1 MDSYAFGVFA
11 GGLRLVASSRGRAFK
26 TRVVA
31 FISTSL
37 AVMGVHGFGSGLV
50 GCVATKLGIM
60 IGELGYLLERCD
72 ELGLTGR
79 ELGGEGDVCCGESRN
94 GSTITGHSCGK
105 VGNGLDRVMMVDG
118 GVGSLE
124 TGASSGDL

>member
-1 MDSYAFGVFA
+1 MDSSVFGVFA
-11 GGLRLVASSRGRAFK
+11 GGLRLVSSSRGRAFK

-72 ELGLTGR
+72 ELGLTGL
-79 ELGGEGDVCCGESRN
+79 EIGSEGAVCC
-94 GSTITGHSCGK
+94 
-105 VGNGLDRVMMVDG
+105 
-118 GVGSLE
+118 
-124 TGASSGDL
+124 

>member
-1 MDSYAFGVFA
+1 MSP
-11 GGLRLVASSRGRAFK
+11 
-26 TRVVA
+26 
-31 FISTSL
+31 
-37 AVMGVHGFGSGLV
+37 AVMVVLGFGSGLV
-50 GCVATKLGIM
+50 GYLVTKTGIL
-60 IGELGYLLERCD
+60 IGELGYLLEGCD

-79 ELGGEGDVCCGESRN
+79 EIGSEGDVCCGESRN
-94 GSTITGHSCGK
+94 GSTITGRSCGK